1 MPPRSASSLP
11 AHRRLRSSDGQ
22 TLVEFAVVIPL
33 VLLLLVGIFQ
43 LGRAYAE
50 SIQVTNAARE
60 GARRAV
66 ISRNATN
73 GVQRVVTAAK
83 DSTWSLDPNS
93 MNVSVNTPAPWV
105 GGQNV
110 EVMVTYPYSID
121 ILGVVVASG
130 TLSSSSTSRV
140 E

>member
-1 MPPRSASSLP
+1 MPPRNVSTSP
-11 AHRRLRSSDGQ
+11 AHRRLRSSEGQ

-33 VLLLLVGIFQ
+33 VMLLLVGIFQ

-60 GARRAV
+60 GARRA
-66 ISRNATN
+66 IIGRNATN

-83 DSTWSLDPNS
+83 NSTWSLDRAN
-93 MNVSVNTPAPWV
+93 MTVSVDQPAPWI
-105 GGQNV
+105 GGQDV
-110 EVMVTYPYSID
+110 AVTVTYPYSID

-130 TLSSSSTSRV
+130 MLSSSSTARV